1 MTSDNLLRT
10 DLVHEVD
17 LFLQQGH
24 WLSDLN
30 PDSTL
35 YALAFG
41 IAYYH
46 CKVAK
51 KLTDVSTL

>member
-10 DLVHEVD
+10 DFVHQVD

-24 WLSDLN
+24 WLSDLE
-30 PDSTL
+30 PESTL

-41 IAYYH
+41 AYERRSMDI
-46 CKVAK
+46 KA
-51 KLTDVSTL
+51 LIGN